1 MSIDPYL
8 DPIPGSFRW
17 PSNLKNISH
26 YCLSRFE
33 EDEGNELRSRCL
45 LAVRS
50 VKKCQNNE
58 SDHSQ
63 QILKSVLDTT
73 NNNSK
78 VSVIFLLLHKNI
90 IIVMYRFSEFP
101 YNHLSIRSNY

>member
-8 DPIPGSFRW
+8 DPIPGFIRW
-17 PSNLKNISH
+17 PIDIVCS
-26 YCLSRFE
+26 SRFE

-78 VSVIFLLLHKNI
+78 VSAKFFLLHKNI
-90 IIVMYRFSEFP
+90 FRVMYRFSGLP
-101 YNHLSIRSNY
+101 YNNHLSI

>member
-8 DPIPGSFRW
+8 DPIPGFIRW
-17 PSNLKNISH
+17 PIDIVYS
-26 YCLSRFE
+26 SRFE

-63 QILKSVLDTT
+63 QILKSVLDAT

-78 VSVIFLLLHKNI
+78 VSVIFMLLHKNI
-90 IIVMYRFSEFP
+90 FIVTYRFSELP
-101 YNHLSIRSNY
+101 YNHRII